1 MTRCLSAHQPA
12 YLPWLGYFEKIARSD
27 VFVYLDTVQ
36 FEKNSFINRNRI
48 KSTQGPLWLTIP
60 VRQKGH
66 MSSTLQTLQ
75 IDEAQP
81 WRDKH
86 LKSIALNYRKA
97 PGFAEKFAKLEQ
109 VYDRTAPTLAEFC
122 WRQLQFWLNELE
134 ITTPVLR
141 ASQLPV
147 MGKKS
152 ELILNLCLQQR
163 ADAYLSGKLG
173 RDYLDE
179 AAFAAHRIGV
189 SYQDYQSPC
198 YPQLHGEFV
207 PALGVVDLWMNS
219 PVSLAGF
226 FSGEVRHEF
235 LC

>member
-1 MTRCLSAHQPA
+1 MTCCLSAHQPA

-48 KSTQGPLWLTIP
+48 KSAQGPLWLTIP
-60 VRQKGH
+60 VLQKGH

-75 IDEAQP
+75 TDETQP
-81 WRDKH
+81 WREKH

-97 PGFAEKFAKLEQ
+97 PGFADKFAKLEQ
-109 VYDRTAPTLAEFC
+109 LYDRTVVTLSDFC
-122 WRQLQFWLNELE
+122 WQQLQFWLSELG
-134 ITTPVLR
+134 ITTPLFR

-152 ELILNLCLQQR
+152 DLILNLCLHQR

-179 AAFAAHRIGV
+179 AAFAAHQIRV

-207 PALGVVDLWMNS
+207 PALGVIDLWMNS

-226 FSGEVRHEF
+226 FSGVVRHEF
-235 LC
+235 LR